1 MWVSGC
7 VAHVWIAL
15 GLWLGLGMSHLPA
28 PNSNMCQVVRWV
40 LSRGVC
46 HTLWGVVLVHA
57 SSTRC
62 RWALHPAIVALRHLV
77 ASHLVRSTPRLCW
90 RLLISWSALLLLLL
104 LAPNSTPSPSSP
116 SITRVSM
123 VGVTR
128 VSWVIMV
135 VGSHA
140 INGCVHIRWS
150 LAGTILGNHSSSGG
164 IRLIIACVGAVV
176 VHLPQ
181 FRLPCARPS
190 TMDHS
195 LMITPISLVLMVQRG
210 ITLLGKRVGL
220 GRGRLLRKAV
230 S

>member
-1 MWVSGC
+1 MWISGC
-7 VAHVWIAL
+7 VAHVWIGL
-15 GLWLGLGMSHLPA
+15 GLWLGLGMSHLPT
-28 PNSNMCQVVRWV
+28 PNSNMSQVVRWV
-40 LSRGVC
+40 LSRRVC

-62 RWALHPAIVALRHLV
+62 RWALHPTIVALRHLI

-90 RLLISWSALLLLLL
+90 RLLISWSVLLLRL
-104 LAPNSTPSPSSP
+104 LAPNSTPTSSSP
-116 SITRVSM
+116 SITWVSM
-123 VGVTR
+123 VGVAG

-140 INGCVHIRWS
+140 IYGCVHIRGS
-150 LAGTILGNHSSSGG
+150 LAGTILGNHSSAGSTG
-164 IRLIIACVGAVV
+164 LIVACVGAMVI
-176 VHLPQ
+176 HLPQ
-181 FRLPCARPS
+181 FRLPWARPR

-195 LMITPISLVLMVQRG
+195 LVITPISLVLMAQRG

-230 S
+230 A